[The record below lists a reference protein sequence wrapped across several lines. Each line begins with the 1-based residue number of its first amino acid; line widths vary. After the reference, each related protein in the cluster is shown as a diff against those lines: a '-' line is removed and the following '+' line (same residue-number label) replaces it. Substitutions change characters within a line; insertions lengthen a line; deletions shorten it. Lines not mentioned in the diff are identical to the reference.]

1 MGMLWRSTLKT
12 VRRIDGPDKWGVAYV
27 KPEGVTFDYS
37 NNLSFN
43 VAADFFSE
51 VAEAFREEHRKVQVF
66 SNMEAL
72 YAALSLTQSPSAL
85 HTPKYVEVL
94 VDDAKHT
101 GQSHIEFTCTCG
113 KVHSIRTQGDLDT
126 FHREW
131 YKPVM
136 EGI

>member
-1 MGMLWRSTLKT
+1 MKVLEDERYFVQVESG
-12 VRRIDGPDKWGVAYV
+12 
-27 KPEGVTFDYS
+27 GVTIITKRPLTSKSGGSYILD
-37 NNLSFN
+37 
-43 VAADFFSE
+43 AAFFSE

-85 HTPKYVEVL
+85 HTPKFLEVL

-101 GQSHIEFTCTCG
+101 GQSHIEFTCSCG